1 MLDKKQIEILEI
13 FKEFEQVS
21 DWRNKFEKFLDARV
35 ELDNF
40 SKKNADKND
49 WVSAVNKTYTRALF
63 NNFPDS
69 IKQILLSES
78 DSDKKRVDE
87 LMDSLEGFADQNYL
101 KKIIKKELKKMKM

>member
-1 MLDKKQIEILEI
+1 MLDKKQILEM
-13 FKEFEQVS
+13 FKEFEQMTH
-21 DWRNKFEKFLDARV
+21 WRNRFEKYLDARV

-40 SKKNADKND
+40 FEKNADEGD

-78 DSDKKRVDE
+78 DSDKKKVDE

-101 KKIIKKELKKMKM
+101 KKIVKEELKKMKM